1 MKFPGGKIKALTLS
15 YDDGVVYDR
24 TLIEIMQK
32 YGMKGTFNVN
42 SGNFAD
48 TPGGRKLSAVE
59 VKELYESTGMEVAV
73 HGLYHRNLS
82 DLPDGVMAYEILKDR
97 ENLESLTG
105 KLVRG
110 MAYAYGS
117 FSDKTVEVLRS
128 SGIVYGRTTR
138 STGTFD
144 IPKDWLR
151 LAPTCHHRAENLMEL
166 ADKFVN
172 YEKSVADPFPW
183 RSKPQLF
190 YLWGHSYEFNDSD
203 NWYIIERFGE
213 KIAQDEGIW
222 HATNIEI
229 YDYIAAFNS
238 LVFSCDGNTVYNPSA
253 KEVFLLGD
261 GADYSVSPGET
272 LKLK

>member
-24 TLIEIMQK
+24 TLIEIMQR

-42 SGNFAD
+42 SGSFAD
-48 TPGGRKLSAVE
+48 TPGGRRLTAAE
-59 VKELYESTGMEVAV
+59 VKELYDSTGMEVAV
-73 HGLYHRNLS
+73 HGLYHRRLS

-97 ENLESLTG
+97 ENLEALTG

-117 FSDKTVEVLRS
+117 FSDKTVEVLRN
-128 SGIVYGRTTR
+128 SGIVYGRTTI

-151 LAPTCHHRAENLMEL
+151 LPATCHHRAENLMEL

-172 YEKSVADPFPW
+172 YEKSVADFPW
-183 RSKPQLF
+183 RAKPQLF
-190 YLWGHSYEFNDSD
+190 YLWGHSYEFNDND
-203 NWYIIERFGE
+203 NWYIIEKFGE
-213 KIAQDEGIW
+213 KIARDDGIW

-229 YDYIAAFNS
+229 YDYIAAYNS
-238 LVFSCDGNTVYNPSA
+238 LVFSCDCNTVYNPSA
-253 KEVFLLGD
+253 KEIFLLGD
-261 GADYSVSPGET
+261 GVDYTVKPGET
-272 LKLK
+272 LRFK